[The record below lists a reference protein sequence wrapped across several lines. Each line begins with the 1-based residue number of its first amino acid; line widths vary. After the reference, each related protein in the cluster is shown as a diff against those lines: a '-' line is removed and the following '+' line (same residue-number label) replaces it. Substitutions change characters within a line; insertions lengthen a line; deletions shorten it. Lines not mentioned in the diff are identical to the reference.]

1 MKIITGK
8 HNIARVFS
16 DTLDDTTR
24 EQILTF
30 VGHPAFA
37 GKPIAI
43 MPDCH
48 AGKGACIGFTMPLN
62 DYVIPNIVGVDIGCG
77 MLATCYGRIE
87 IDPKAIDAV
96 VHERIPSG
104 FGINTMPTGYGA
116 SEDCRFVCK
125 DIGIDPEKAL
135 KGCGSLGGGNHF
147 IEFDKD
153 ADGNVWSVIH
163 SGSRNFGLKVAN
175 YYHSKA
181 IEGMGKYFV
190 EAKDGIAFIP
200 ESNNDGYYGYINAM
214 QTAQMFATAS
224 RSEMEIRL
232 RESLHLVALDQFES
246 IHNFISDDGIIR
258 KGATSAKEGERCII
272 PFNSVDG
279 TAICV
284 GKGNPMW
291 NYSAPHGAGRKM
303 SRTKAKELLSVDIMR
318 SMFDT
323 HGIYTSTADKSTL
336 DESPEAYKPMNE
348 ILEQIKETVDVVTML
363 KPFYNFKA
371 SGE

>member
-30 VGHPAFA
+30 VSHPAFA

-77 MLATCYGRIE
+77 MLATCYGRME

-96 VHERIPSG
+96 VHERIPCG
-104 FGINTMPTGYGA
+104 FGINQMPIGYDD
-116 SEDCRFVCK
+116 SFTCREVCRR
-125 DIGIDPEKAL
+125 IGIDADKAL

-147 IEFDKD
+147 IEFDRD
-153 ADGNVWSVIH
+153 SSGNVWSVIH

-175 YYHSKA
+175 FYHRKA
-181 IEGMGKYFV
+181 VENMGKYFV
-190 EAKDGIAFIP
+190 EAKDGIGFIP
-200 ESNNDGYYGYINAM
+200 DSSDDYEGYLWAM
-214 QTAQMFATAS
+214 KVAQKFATAS
-224 RSEMEIRL
+224 RSEMEARL
-232 RESLHLVALDQFES
+232 RESLHLTAVDQFES
-246 IHNFISDDGIIR
+246 IHNFIGEDGIIR

-284 GKGNPMW
+284 GKGNPSW
-291 NYSAPHGAGRKM
+291 NYSAPHGAGRRM
-303 SRTKAKELLSVDIMR
+303 SRTKAKEVLSLDAMR
-318 SMFDT
+318 GMFADK
-323 HGIYTSTADKSTL
+323 GVYTSTADKNTL

-348 ILEQIKETVDVVTML
+348 ILERIKETVDVIIML

>member
-1 MKIITGK
+1 MKIINGK

-24 EQILTF
+24 DQILTF

-48 AGKGACIGFTMPLN
+48 AGSGACIGFTMPLN

-77 MLATCYGRIE
+77 MLATNYGKIE
-87 IDPKAIDAV
+87 RDPKEIDAV

-104 FGINTMPTGYGA
+104 FNINQMATGY
-116 SEDCRFVCK
+116 EDAFVCR
-125 DIGIDPEKAL
+125 DVCRMIGIDAEKAL

-153 ADGNVWSVIH
+153 EDGNVWSVIH

-175 YYHSKA
+175 FYHKKA
-181 IEGMGKYFV
+181 VEGMGKYFV
-190 EAKDGIAFIP
+190 EVKDAIGFIP
-200 ESNNDGYYGYINAM
+200 ESSEDYQGYLYAM
-214 QTAQMFATAS
+214 QAAQVFATAS
-224 RSEMEIRL
+224 RSEMELRI
-232 RESLHLVALDQFES
+232 RESLHIQPIDQFES
-246 IHNFISDDGIIR
+246 IHNFIGDDGIIR

-284 GKGNPMW
+284 GKGNPQW

-303 SRTKAKELLSVDIMR
+303 SRTKAKEVLSLDTMLT
-318 SMFDT
+318 MFDDR
-323 HGIYTSTADKSTL
+323 GIYTSTADKSTI
-336 DESPEAYKPMNE
+336 DESPEAYKPMDE
-348 ILEQIKETVDVVTML
+348 ILGQIKDTVDVVTML